1 MINDGAMERFV
12 FEELFSF
19 ENFLPTAYCQLPTL
33 SFERWN
39 DGAWFQ
45 ILGFLY
51 LHKAFI
57 DCKLE
62 MS

>member
-1 MINDGAMERFV
+1 MERWSSGTM
-12 FEELFSF
+12 ERQ
-19 ENFLPTAYCQLPTL
+19 NDKAM
-33 SFERWN
+33 ERWN

-45 ILGFLY
+45 ILGFIY